1 VLVLTAKPSRSRQT
15 TSWETVQ
22 RTRLVDHVDQDARYP
37 FGSAGGDKEMAR
49 RRSIYARG
57 FRHKNPIPNAC
68 RIGTLVVS
76 GGINEVDP
84 ATGKV
89 PAALEAQC
97 ALMFAHI
104 REIVETAG
112 GK

>member
-1 VLVLTAKPSRSRQT
+1 
-15 TSWETVQ
+15 
-22 RTRLVDHVDQDARYP
+22 
-37 FGSAGGDKEMAR
+37 MAR
-49 RRSIYARG
+49 RRSIYRRG

-68 RIGTLVVS
+68 RIGNLVVS

-97 ALMFAHI
+97 ALMFAHM
-104 REIVETAG
+104 REIVETAS
-112 GK
+112 GKRCRTFVADRSAAETSVTACEPPLRP